1 MADPATY
8 QEADP
13 AVYREGVPVTGR
25 RSDAERNYRR
35 ILTVA
40 EAEIAELGAAASI
53 ERVART
59 AGLGSATVR
68 RHFPTRQALLEAVF
82 AERAQAL
89 QARAAELTGESDSR
103 AALLTWLRDFTDYAV
118 SARGFA
124 DVLAYEPPAEADRE
138 ADGAVDG
145 AASSCGTTLEAAL
158 APLLARAQR
167 EGAARPEASCH
178 DLVTAVAGI
187 ALATEHHRDP
197 AAQAARLLDLFVSGL
212 SPRG

>member
-1 MADPATY
+1 M
-8 QEADP
+8 
-13 AVYREGVPVTGR
+13 TGR

-103 AALLTWLRDFTDYAV
+103 AALLAWLRDFTDYAV

-124 DVLAYEPPAEADRE
+124 DVLAYEPPAEAGGE
-138 ADGAVDG
+138 AGE
-145 AASSCGTTLEAAL
+145 AAPSSCGTTLEAAL
-158 APLLARAQR
+158 APLLARAQL

-197 AAQAARLLDLFVSGL
+197 AAQAARLLDLFVTGL

>member
-1 MADPATY
+1 M
-8 QEADP
+8 
-13 AVYREGVPVTGR
+13 TGR

-103 AALLTWLRDFTDYAV
+103 AALLSWLRDFTDYAV

-124 DVLAYEPPAEADRE
+124 DVLAYEPPAG
-138 ADGAVDG
+138 ADGDDG
-145 AASSCGTTLEAAL
+145 DTEAAPASCGTTLEAAL

-197 AAQAARLLDLFVSGL
+197 AAQAARLLELFVAGL

>member
-1 MADPATY
+1 M
-8 QEADP
+8 
-13 AVYREGVPVTGR
+13 PVTGR

-103 AALLTWLRDFTDYAV
+103 AALLAWLRDFTDYAV

-124 DVLAYEPPAEADRE
+124 DVLAYEPPAEADG
-138 ADGAVDG
+138 DHGGTD
-145 AASSCGTTLEAAL
+145 AAPPSCGTTLETAL

-197 AAQAARLLDLFVSGL
+197 AAQAARLLGLFVTGL

>member
-1 MADPATY
+1 M
-8 QEADP
+8 
-13 AVYREGVPVTGR
+13 TGR

-82 AERAQAL
+82 AERARAL

-103 AALLTWLRDFTDYAV
+103 AALLAWLRDFTDYAV

-124 DVLAYEPPAEADRE
+124 DVLAYEPPTAADAEA
-138 ADGAVDG
+138 GPSTSQ
-145 AASSCGTTLEAAL
+145 SSCGATLEAAL

-167 EGAARPEASCH
+167 EGAARPEAGCH

-197 AAQAARLLDLFVSGL
+197 AAQAARLLDLFVTGL

>member
-1 MADPATY
+1 M
-8 QEADP
+8 
-13 AVYREGVPVTGR
+13 TGR

-82 AERAQAL
+82 AERARAL

-103 AALLTWLRDFTDYAV
+103 AALLAWLRDFTDYAV

-124 DVLAYEPPAEADRE
+124 DVLAYEPPTEADAEA
-138 ADGAVDG
+138 GPSTSQ
-145 AASSCGTTLEAAL
+145 SSCGATLEAAL

-197 AAQAARLLDLFVSGL
+197 AAQAARLLDLFVTGL

>member
-1 MADPATY
+1 
-8 QEADP
+8 
-13 AVYREGVPVTGR
+13 
-25 RSDAERNYRR
+25 
-35 ILTVA
+35 
-40 EAEIAELGAAASI
+40 ASI

-103 AALLTWLRDFTDYAV
+103 AALLAWLRDFTDYAV

-124 DVLAYEPPAEADRE
+124 DVLAYEPPAEADG
-138 ADGAVDG
+138 DHGGTD
-145 AASSCGTTLEAAL
+145 AAPPSCGTTLETAL

-167 EGAARPEASCH
+167 EGATRPEASCH

-187 ALATEHHRDP
+187 ALATEHHRDA
-197 AAQAARLLDLFVSGL
+197 AAQAARLLGLFVTGL

>member
-1 MADPATY
+1 M
-8 QEADP
+8 
-13 AVYREGVPVTGR
+13 
-25 RSDAERNYRR
+25 
-35 ILTVA
+35 A

-89 QARAAELTGESDSR
+89 QARAAELTGASDSR
-103 AALLTWLRDFTDYAV
+103 AALLAWLRDFTDYAV

-124 DVLAYEPPAEADRE
+124 DVLAYDVRLVCPPGGTVLDLFA
-138 ADGAVDG
+138 GT
-145 AASSCGTTLEAAL
+145 GTTLEAAL
-158 APLLARAQR
+158 APLLSRAQR
-167 EGAARPEASCH
+167 DGAARAEASCH

-197 AAQAARLLDLFVSGL
+197 AAQAARLLDLFVAGL

>member
-1 MADPATY
+1 M
-8 QEADP
+8 
-13 AVYREGVPVTGR
+13 TGR

-103 AALLTWLRDFTDYAV
+103 AALVAWLRDFTDYAV
-118 SARGFA
+118 SA
-124 DVLAYEPPAEADRE
+124 
-138 ADGAVDG
+138 
-145 AASSCGTTLEAAL
+145 
-158 APLLARAQR
+158 
-167 EGAARPEASCH
+167 
-178 DLVTAVAGI
+178 
-187 ALATEHHRDP
+187 
-197 AAQAARLLDLFVSGL
+197 
-212 SPRG
+212 

>member
-1 MADPATY
+1 M
-8 QEADP
+8 
-13 AVYREGVPVTGR
+13 TGR

-103 AALLTWLRDFTDYAV
+103 AALLAWLRDFTDYAV

-124 DVLAYEPPAEADRE
+124 DVLAYEPPAEAGGE
-138 ADGAVDG
+138 AGE
-145 AASSCGTTLEAAL
+145 AAPSSCGTMLEAAL

-197 AAQAARLLDLFVSGL
+197 AAQAARLLDLFVTGL

>member
-1 MADPATY
+1 M
-8 QEADP
+8 
-13 AVYREGVPVTGR
+13 TGR

-103 AALLTWLRDFTDYAV
+103 AALLAWLRDFTDYAV

-124 DVLAYEPPAEADRE
+124 DVLAYEPPAEVGGE
-138 ADGAVDG
+138 ADAE
-145 AASSCGTTLEAAL
+145 AASSSCGTTLEAAL
-158 APLLARAQR
+158 APLLSRAQR
-167 EGAARPEASCH
+167 DGAARPEASCH

-187 ALATEHHRDP
+187 ALATEQHRDP
-197 AAQAARLLDLFVSGL
+197 AGQAARLLDLFVEGL

>member
-1 MADPATY
+1 M
-8 QEADP
+8 
-13 AVYREGVPVTGR
+13 TGR

-89 QARAAELTGESDSR
+89 QARAAELTGECDSR
-103 AALLTWLRDFTDYAV
+103 AALLAWLRDFTDYAV

-124 DVLAYEPPAEADRE
+124 DVLAYEPPAEADAE
-138 ADGAVDG
+138 AASSPSP
-145 AASSCGTTLEAAL
+145 SSCGTTLEAAL
-158 APLLARAQR
+158 APLLSRAQR
-167 EGAARPEASCH
+167 DGAARAEASCH

-197 AAQAARLLDLFVSGL
+197 AAQAARLLDLFVAGL

>member
-1 MADPATY
+1 M
-8 QEADP
+8 
-13 AVYREGVPVTGR
+13 TGR

-103 AALLTWLRDFTDYAV
+103 AALLAWLRDFTDYAV

-124 DVLAYEPPAEADRE
+124 DVLAYEPPAEVGGDAE
-138 ADGAVDG
+138 A
-145 AASSCGTTLEAAL
+145 AAASSSCGTTLEAAL
-158 APLLARAQR
+158 APLLSRAQR
-167 EGAARPEASCH
+167 DGAARPEASCH

-187 ALATEHHRDP
+187 ALATEQHRDP
-197 AAQAARLLDLFVSGL
+197 AGQAARLLDLFVEGL

>member
-1 MADPATY
+1 M
-8 QEADP
+8 
-13 AVYREGVPVTGR
+13 TGR

-89 QARAAELTGESDSR
+89 QVRAAELTGESDSR
-103 AALLTWLRDFTDYAV
+103 AALLAWLRDFTDYAV

-124 DVLAYEPPAEADRE
+124 DVLAYEPPAEADGEENGE
-138 ADGAVDG
+138 AA
-145 AASSCGTTLEAAL
+145 AESASSCGTTLEAAL
-158 APLLARAQR
+158 APLLSRAQR

-187 ALATEHHRDP
+187 ALATEQHRDP
-197 AAQAARLLDLFVSGL
+197 AGQAARLLDLFVEGL

>member
-1 MADPATY
+1 M
-8 QEADP
+8 
-13 AVYREGVPVTGR
+13 TGR

-103 AALLTWLRDFTDYAV
+103 AALLAWLRDFTDYAV

-124 DVLAYEPPAEADRE
+124 DVLAYEPPAEAGEE
-138 ADGAVDG
+138 ANGEA
-145 AASSCGTTLEAAL
+145 AAESASSCGTTLEAAL
-158 APLLARAQR
+158 APLLSRAQR
-167 EGAARPEASCH
+167 DGAARPEASCH

-187 ALATEHHRDP
+187 ALATEQHRDP
-197 AAQAARLLDLFVSGL
+197 AGQAARLLDLFVEGL

>member
-1 MADPATY
+1 M
-8 QEADP
+8 
-13 AVYREGVPVTGR
+13 TGR

-103 AALLTWLRDFTDYAV
+103 AALLAWLRDFTDYAV

-124 DVLAYEPPAEADRE
+124 DVLAYEPPAEAGGE
-138 ADGAVDG
+138 AGE
-145 AASSCGTTLEAAL
+145 AAPSSCGTMLEAAL

-167 EGAARPEASCH
+167 ERAARPLASSH
-178 DLVTAVAGI
+178 DLVTGVG
-187 ALATEHHRDP
+187 
-197 AAQAARLLDLFVSGL
+197 GN
-212 SPRG
+212 PR

>member
-1 MADPATY
+1 M
-8 QEADP
+8 
-13 AVYREGVPVTGR
+13 TGR

-103 AALLTWLRDFTDYAV
+103 AALLAWLRDFTDYAV

-124 DVLAYEPPAEADRE
+124 DVLAYEPPAEADGE
-138 ADGAVDG
+138 AA
-145 AASSCGTTLEAAL
+145 AESASSCGTTLEAAL
-158 APLLARAQR
+158 APLLSRAQR

-187 ALATEHHRDP
+187 ALATEQHRDP
-197 AAQAARLLDLFVSGL
+197 AGQAARLLDLFVEGL

>member
-1 MADPATY
+1 M
-8 QEADP
+8 
-13 AVYREGVPVTGR
+13 TGR

-103 AALLTWLRDFTDYAV
+103 AALLAWLRDFTDYAV

-124 DVLAYEPPAEADRE
+124 DVLAYEPPAEAGGE
-138 ADGAVDG
+138 AGE
-145 AASSCGTTLEAAL
+145 AAPSSCGTMLEAAL

-187 ALATEHHRDP
+187 TLATEHHRDP
-197 AAQAARLLDLFVSGL
+197 AAQAARLLDLFVTGL

>member
-1 MADPATY
+1 M
-8 QEADP
+8 
-13 AVYREGVPVTGR
+13 TGR

-89 QARAAELTGESDSR
+89 TARAAELTGESDSR
-103 AALLTWLRDFTDYAV
+103 AALLAWLRDFTDYAV

-124 DVLAYEPPAEADRE
+124 DVLAYEPPAEAD
-138 ADGAVDG
+138 GQ
-145 AASSCGTTLEAAL
+145 AASSPSPSSCGTTLGAAL

-167 EGAARPEASCH
+167 DGAARPEASCH

-197 AAQAARLLDLFVSGL
+197 AAQAARLLDLFVAGL
-212 SPRG
+212 SPRD

>member
-1 MADPATY
+1 MADPATW
-8 QEADP
+8 QEAGP
-13 AVYREGVPVTGR
+13 ATYREGVPVTGR

-89 QARAAELTGESDSR
+89 TARAAELTGESDSR
-103 AALLTWLRDFTDYAV
+103 AALLAWLRDFTDYAV

-124 DVLAYEPPAEADRE
+124 DVLAYEPPAETGEE
-138 ADGAVDG
+138 A
-145 AASSCGTTLEAAL
+145 AAEPASSSCGTTLEAAL
-158 APLLARAQR
+158 APLLSRAQR
-167 EGAARPEASCH
+167 DGAAHPEASCH

-187 ALATEHHRDP
+187 ALATEQHRDP
-197 AAQAARLLDLFVSGL
+197 AGQAARLLDLFVEGL

>member
-1 MADPATY
+1 M
-8 QEADP
+8 
-13 AVYREGVPVTGR
+13 TGR

-103 AALLTWLRDFTDYAV
+103 AALLAWLRDFTDYAV

-124 DVLAYEPPAEADRE
+124 DVLAYEPPAEAGGE
-138 ADGAVDG
+138 AATESS
-145 AASSCGTTLEAAL
+145 SSCGTTLEAAL

-167 EGAARPEASCH
+167 DGAARPEASCH

-187 ALATEHHRDP
+187 ALATEQHRDP
-197 AAQAARLLDLFVSGL
+197 AGQAARLLDLFVEGL

>member
-1 MADPATY
+1 M
-8 QEADP
+8 
-13 AVYREGVPVTGR
+13 TGR

-103 AALLTWLRDFTDYAV
+103 AALLAWLRDFTDYAV

-124 DVLAYEPPAEADRE
+124 DVLAYEPPAEAGGDDGDTE
-138 ADGAVDG
+138 AAP
-145 AASSCGTTLEAAL
+145 SSCGTTLEAAL

-197 AAQAARLLDLFVSGL
+197 AAQAARLLDLFVTGL

>member
-1 MADPATY
+1 M
-8 QEADP
+8 
-13 AVYREGVPVTGR
+13 TGR

-103 AALLTWLRDFTDYAV
+103 AALLAWLRDLTDYAV

-124 DVLAYEPPAEADRE
+124 DVLAYEPPAEAGGE
-138 ADGAVDG
+138 AATES
-145 AASSCGTTLEAAL
+145 ASSCGTTLEAAL

-167 EGAARPEASCH
+167 DGAARPEASCH

-187 ALATEHHRDP
+187 ALATEQHRDP
-197 AAQAARLLDLFVSGL
+197 AGQAARLLDLFVEGL